1 MSLVDK
7 LTQRMKRVSGDLLVM
22 LDRNDEAT
30 VGAVV
35 ASLKAGSGTSR
46 RNNLPP
52 HRVGAKWLEEIRQ
65 QAVVRRGQDL
75 LEQFD
80 EGTIRARSTL
90 SPMLT
95 SSQIRARWGSAT
107 VVGRGGFG
115 RLGSSSAVSALDE
128 EGAVHRVMPRPSVGT
143 HALYNRS
150 STSQKTRPQSAM
162 EKRVSDLTEA
172 VASGKSAM
180 AAKRGRRGHKG
191 RRRPMSASMLGL
203 ADRKVDGANND
214 RVLAMIRS
222 RSDIF
227 TSSSSTPLH
236 VPAAVPMTN
245 PRSSSKFGGR
255 LPGHARFE
263 ALQRQGSVM
272 LERLRKELRET
283 RDDGIHTD
291 GGNRLRDPA
300 VGNSVQELG
309 KLYSSLYEGV
319 HGSLNLMLEHMD
331 SEDITAHKKRSLE
344 SVREKKTATTTMI
357 MRKNKKKKAKSK
369 MRPRSSR
376 GLRRR
381 RSSSRQRPK
390 SAVVLLGA
398 GKSTKPELID
408 VEEDDAD
415 GASKQLL
422 DDDDLSGIKD
432 LRGVRRKGDRVHR
445 RRPRT
450 AGPTGI
456 RDKPWQTGGER
467 VRTERNIC
475 TPTKSNSVRRE
486 KRRDLQYQAAIDKY
500 RQYEY
505 EDKGPRVQNGRGEGV
520 FNVYN

>member
-7 LTQRMKRVSGDLLVM
+7 LTRRMKKVSGDLLIV

-65 QAVVRRGQDL
+65 QAVVRRGHDL

-80 EGTIRARSTL
+80 EGTIRAQSTL

-95 SSQIRARWGSAT
+95 AAQIRARWGSAT
-107 VVGRGGFG
+107 VVGRGGVG
-115 RLGSSSAVSALDE
+115 RLGSHSAVSALEE

-143 HALYNRS
+143 HSLYKS
-150 STSQKTRPQSAM
+150 SGGNGKNQKKRPQSAV
-162 EKRVSDLTEA
+162 EKRMSDLTAA
-172 VASGKSAM
+172 VASGQSAL
-180 AAKRGRRGHKG
+180 ADKRGRWRRKG

-203 ADRKVDGANND
+203 ADRKDDGEKND
-214 RVLAMIRS
+214 RVLAMIR
-222 RSDIF
+222 DHGGM
-227 TSSSSTPLH
+227 SSSPSSRTPLH
-236 VPAAVPMTN
+236 VPAAVPLTN

-263 ALQRQGSVM
+263 ALQRQGSAM

-300 VGNSVQELG
+300 VGDSVRELG

-319 HGSLNLMLEHMD
+319 HGSLNLMFEHMHF
-331 SEDITAHKKRSLE
+331 EEGEPRKMAPLE
-344 SVREKKTATTTMI
+344 SVAE
-357 MRKNKKKKAKSK
+357 RKRNRKKKKKK
-369 MRPRSSR
+369 KRPRSSR
-376 GLRRR
+376 GRQQQHGPSRR
-381 RSSSRQRPK
+381 RPK
-390 SAVVLLGA
+390 SAVIVLGA
-398 GKSTKPELID
+398 GKSFTSKSDLVQVD
-408 VEEDDAD
+408 EDDAD
-415 GASKQLL
+415 DAGDQLL

-432 LRGVRRKGDRVHR
+432 LRGGRGDGNRGGR

-450 AGPTGI
+450 AGLTGI
-456 RDKPWQTGGER
+456 REVRRQGGDGR
-467 VRTERNIC
+467 RSPTERNIC
-475 TPTKSNSVRRE
+475 TPTRSNSVRRE

-500 RQYEY
+500 RQYDY
-505 EDKGPRVQNGRGEGV
+505 EDGGPRVEKAQGKGV